1 MQFALFYEIPVA
13 RPWSRE
19 SEYQAY
25 RDTIEQAVFGE
36 AMGFHSVWTVEHHF
50 LEEFSHC
57 SNPEILYGAIAARTE
72 KLRIGY
78 GVRLQPKPYNHP
90 VRSAESAAVLDLI
103 SGGRVE
109 FGTGRSTTRP
119 ELEGFGIHPDQT
131 RGMWREAIDHV
142 VGCWTHDEYE
152 FEGEHW
158 SMPKRRVL
166 PKPYQTP
173 HPPVWGATGSE
184 DGHRMMGEL
193 GLGLLSFSVGT
204 SPEQLK
210 ERVDIYRAAV
220 AKCTS
225 PVGAFVNDRAACFTL
240 VNCAPTKEESYSLSK
255 ESFEWY
261 PKRSA
266 ELVASVPMWLEEMKT
281 DLGTYE
287 YLRAAEDV
295 VKQGAHEMLTFDYLR
310 EANACIVGDPDEVV
324 ERCRAYE
331 ATGCDLLL
339 CLVNPFKIPHEKV
352 MQTIELMGRYV
363 IPEFDRAGRSA
374 G

>member
-1 MQFALFYEIPVA
+1 MKFALFYEIPVA
-13 RPWSRE
+13 RPWNRE
-19 SEYQAY
+19 SEFKAY

-36 AMGFHSVWTVEHHF
+36 AMGFHSFWTVEHHF

-57 SNPEILYGAIAARTE
+57 SNPEVLYGAIAARTE

-90 VRSAESAAVLDLI
+90 VRSAESAAVLDLV

-119 ELEGFGIHPDQT
+119 ELEGFGIDPSET
-131 RGMWREAIDHV
+131 RGMWREAVEHV

-152 FEGEHW
+152 FEGKHW
-158 SMPKRRVL
+158 SLPKRRVL
-166 PKPYQTP
+166 PKPYQDP

-204 SPEQLK
+204 PPEELK
-210 ERVDIYRAAV
+210 QRVDIYRAAS
-220 AKCTS
+220 ARCTK
-225 PVGAFVNDRAACFTL
+225 PIGAFKNDQAACFTL
-240 VNCAPTKEESYSLSK
+240 VNCAPTKEESYSISK

-266 ELVASVPMWLEEMKT
+266 ELVASLPMWLREMESG
-281 DLGTYE
+281 LGSYE
-287 YLRAAEDV
+287 YLEAAEEI
-295 VKQGAHEMLTFDYLR
+295 VKQGAHQLLTFDYLR

-339 CLVNPFKIPHEKV
+339 CLVNPYKIPHEKV
-352 MQTIELMGRYV
+352 MQTIELMGRHV
-363 IPEFDRAGRSA
+363 IPEFAGSRAR
-374 G
+374 